1 MPKAKDL
8 VGPDVNPA
16 LSDSKDW
23 FIPLSPTRNVEEPTH
38 PGDKAV
44 EPGEKPSRMC
54 PQDGDGRLLHG
65 AAVKAKE
72 KAGEQNL
79 FPLTA
84 SRAPGQE
91 PNLMLLRSPL

>member
-23 FIPLSPTRNVEEPTH
+23 FIPLFPTRNVEEPTH

-44 EPGEKPSRMC
+44 EPGEKPLTNVPTRW
-54 PQDGDGRLLHG
+54 GRE
-65 AAVKAKE
+65 ATAWSCSK
-72 KAGEQNL
+72 GE
-79 FPLTA
+79 
-84 SRAPGQE
+84 RKGW
-91 PNLMLLRSPL
+91 

>member
-23 FIPLSPTRNVEEPTH
+23 FIPLFPTRNVEEPTH

-44 EPGEKPSRMC
+44 EPGEKP
-54 PQDGDGRLLHG
+54 
-65 AAVKAKE
+65 
-72 KAGEQNL
+72 
-79 FPLTA
+79 LTKCA
-84 SRAPGQE
+84 HKMGSGGYCMELQ
-91 PNLMLLRSPL
+91 